1 MLSTNTVVKNSLI
14 SLIAQISSMLLSFV
28 VRSLFLK
35 YLGLEMQGLN
45 SVVGETLGFLSLA
58 ELGIGSAITFR
69 LYKPL
74 VEGDEELIGSLM
86 RVYQVAYRVTALIVF
101 GVGLIMMA
109 FLPFL
114 IKEQTINYD
123 FIRLVYLIQ
132 LITSAT
138 SYLFAYKRSLLYADQ
153 RQYICKSIDL
163 FMNLLFSVLRI
174 ISMVLFKSFIIYLIL
189 QLLQSIISNVFV
201 SLKCNQLYPYL
212 VGKNAKKYEHIRDIF
227 VDTKDIL
234 FGKIAGYVWS
244 STDSIVVSIFTG
256 LTAVGGMSNYKFV
269 INAVK
274 NLLHSI
280 TEPIGATIGNFLQ
293 VKEKEDSFKML
304 QSYIFFRFVMIDIAA
319 TGLIVCA
326 DTFVGVFFG
335 EQYVLEKIISI
346 LIVTDIFIG
355 VIYGPLGEVINLLG
369 YFKEEKI
376 ISILGAVT
384 NLGSSII
391 LVQIMGMKGVLYGTC
406 ISQIVF
412 LIGDSII
419 LFKKY
424 FKSGKKM
431 IQLWKRYVV
440 YAFIMII
447 QTIIIE
453 LGVNQ
458 IFGKNYTLSV
468 FVVEVIMCVII
479 SVLVVFIVF
488 RKTREYEYL
497 INLLKKFVSVKVKNK
512 IEK

>member
-1 MLSTNTVVKNSLI
+1 
-14 SLIAQISSMLLSFV
+14 
-28 VRSLFLK
+28 
-35 YLGLEMQGLN
+35 
-45 SVVGETLGFLSLA
+45 
-58 ELGIGSAITFR
+58 
-69 LYKPL
+69 
-74 VEGDEELIGSLM
+74 
-86 RVYQVAYRVTALIVF
+86 
-101 GVGLIMMA
+101 
-109 FLPFL
+109 
-114 IKEQTINYD
+114 
-123 FIRLVYLIQ
+123 
-132 LITSAT
+132 
-138 SYLFAYKRSLLYADQ
+138 
-153 RQYICKSIDL
+153 
-163 FMNLLFSVLRI
+163 
-174 ISMVLFKSFIIYLIL
+174 
-189 QLLQSIISNVFV
+189 
-201 SLKCNQLYPYL
+201 
-212 VGKNAKKYEHIRDIF
+212 
-227 VDTKDIL
+227 
-234 FGKIAGYVWS
+234 
-244 STDSIVVSIFTG
+244 
-256 LTAVGGMSNYKFV
+256 
-269 INAVK
+269 
-274 NLLHSI
+274 
-280 TEPIGATIGNFLQ
+280 
-293 VKEKEDSFKML
+293 
-304 QSYIFFRFVMIDIAA
+304 MIDIAA

-369 YFKEEKI
+369 YFREEKI

-440 YAFIMII
+440 YAFIVII

-458 IFGKNYTLSV
+458 IFGKNYTLVV